1 MQGQRDRRDKA
12 GKRFPADRAR
22 AAGER
27 GEAEQMSMFLSLG
40 LRHRPQEAGITLD
53 EHGWA
58 DVEELIKGVCA
69 TGRHLDRALL
79 EKIVVQDQK
88 QRYSFSPDGK
98 LIRANQ
104 GHSVPVDVELQVK
117 EPPEYLFHGTAV
129 RFLEQI
135 RKEGLLPMSRL
146 YVHLSQDKD
155 TALKVGKRHGS
166 PVVLKVSSGQMHRA
180 GHRFFLSEN
189 GVWLIKAVGPEY
201 FEVLRE
207 DTVNPPWDSSRL

>member
-1 MQGQRDRRDKA
+1 M
-12 GKRFPADRAR
+12 
-22 AAGER
+22 
-27 GEAEQMSMFLSLG
+27 
-40 LRHRPQEAGITLD
+40 
-53 EHGWA
+53 
-58 DVEELIKGVCA
+58 
-69 TGRHLDRALL
+69 
-79 EKIVVQDQK
+79 VQDQK

-189 GVWLIKAVGPEY
+189 GVWLIKAVGPED

>member
-27 GEAEQMSMFLSLG
+27 GEAEQMSMFLSLV

-79 EKIVVQDQK
+79 EKIVC
-88 QRYSFSPDGK
+88 
-98 LIRANQ
+98 LT
-104 GHSVPVDVELQVK
+104 DVLGLVVEKK
-117 EPPEYLFHGTAV
+117 E
-129 RFLEQI
+129 
-135 RKEGLLPMSRL
+135 
-146 YVHLSQDKD
+146 
-155 TALKVGKRHGS
+155 
-166 PVVLKVSSGQMHRA
+166 
-180 GHRFFLSEN
+180 
-189 GVWLIKAVGPEY
+189 
-201 FEVLRE
+201 
-207 DTVNPPWDSSRL
+207 

>member
-1 MQGQRDRRDKA
+1 MEQSQ
-12 GKRFPADRAR
+12 ADIKLGR
-22 AAGER
+22 
-27 GEAEQMSMFLSLG
+27 FLSLV
-40 LRHRPQEAGITLD
+40 LRHEPQAAGITLD
-53 EHGWA
+53 QHGWA
-58 DVEELIKGVCA
+58 DVEALIAGVRRA
-69 TGRHLDRALL
+69 GRTIDRETL
-79 EKIVVQDQK
+79 ERIVRENNK
-88 QRYSFSPDGK
+88 QRYAFNDDHTK
-98 LIRANQ
+98 IRANQ